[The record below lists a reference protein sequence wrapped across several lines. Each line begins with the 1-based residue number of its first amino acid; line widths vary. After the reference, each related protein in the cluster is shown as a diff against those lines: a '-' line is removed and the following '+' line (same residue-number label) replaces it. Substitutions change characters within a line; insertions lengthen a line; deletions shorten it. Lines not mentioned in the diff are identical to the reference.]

1 MIGKRDI
8 KMYKDS
14 KPLNKALLKK
24 IDYCIENSFDI
35 RSLNYLFS
43 LKESYV
49 RNRKAT
55 ASQIKILNII
65 HDEIK
70 KNNDRLID
78 ELLSDII
85 WYILSRYVII

>member
-8 KMYKDS
+8 KIYRDS
-14 KPLNKALLKK
+14 KPLNNALLKK
-24 IDYCIENSFDI
+24 IDYCIENSSDT

-85 WYILSRYVII
+85 WYVLLICAII

>member
-8 KMYKDS
+8 KMYRDS
-14 KPLNKALLKK
+14 KPLNIALLKK
-24 IDYCIENSFDI
+24 IDYCIENSSDT

-65 HDEIK
+65 HGEIK
-70 KNNDRLID
+70 KNNDKLID

-85 WYILSRYVII
+85 WYVLLKCAII

>member
-24 IDYCIENSFDI
+24 IDYCIENSSDT

-49 RNRKAT
+49 EKGKLPPAK
-55 ASQIKILNII
+55 IKF
-65 HDEIK
+65 
-70 KNNDRLID
+70 
-78 ELLSDII
+78 
-85 WYILSRYVII
+85 